1 MHNFNSVVMDADTS
15 SPTVSPLPKMSFL
28 RRITLKTD
36 KVILILVVFL
46 TAISIVM
53 VYSMRG
59 AVVLQHLKH
68 LLFGYVGMFLVYQF
82 DYRKVGVAAPFL
94 LLLAVVLLVLTML
107 SQAVRGVT
115 IFGRDV
121 QTFYIIG
128 FLIIFYIANYIARL
142 YHNHGE
148 ITPNNVRYL
157 FLLLSFF
164 CLCIA
169 TMNMSTAIILFVTG
183 LVLFFIGGFKLR
195 DIAGMLGIVSA
206 LLIVAMIVAVNL
218 SEEKQSK
225 FGRMATFINRLE
237 YFVTKDNTN
246 GYGDQMILAR
256 TAIARSGFNPAG
268 PGKGVI
274 KNRLPE
280 KETDYAFA
288 SLFEETG
295 IVVGV
300 AVLLAYLI
308 IFYRSRKIAKEATGT
323 FGRLLAFGIGFWFTC
338 QALVHIGVN
347 CELLPTTG
355 QTLPFISSGGAS
367 LFVSGCAVGMLLNI
381 GKVSYEENQKE
392 DPMELLRQS

>member
-1 MHNFNSVVMDADTS
+1 METDIAK
-15 SPTVSPLPKMSFL
+15 PKLPLL
-28 RRITLKTD
+28 QRINWKAD

-46 TAISIVM
+46 TAISVVM

-59 AVVLQHLKH
+59 QVVLNHLKH
-68 LLFGYVGMFLVYQF
+68 LLFGYIGMFLVYHV
-82 DYRKVGVAAPFL
+82 DYRKAGAFAPFFLGVAIL
-94 LLLAVVLLVLTML
+94 LLVLTML

-128 FLIIFYIANYIARL
+128 FLIIFYISNYIARQL
-142 YHNHGE
+142 HNNGE
-148 ITPNNVRYL
+148 ITQSNVRYL
-157 FLLLSFF
+157 FGLLTVF
-164 CLCIA
+164 CGGIA
-169 TMNMSTAIILFVTG
+169 TMNMSTAIILFITG
-183 LVLFFIGGFKLR
+183 LVLFFVGGFRMR
-195 DIAGMLGIVSA
+195 DIAGLVGIVSA
-206 LLIVAMIVAVNL
+206 VLIVAVIVAVNL
-218 SEEKQSK
+218 SDEKKAS

-237 YFVTKDNTN
+237 YYITKDNSN

-256 TAIARSGFNPAG
+256 SAIARSGFNPAG
-268 PGKGVI
+268 PGKVVI

-300 AVLLAYLI
+300 TVLLSYLI
-308 IFYRSRKIAKEATGT
+308 IFYRARKIAKEATGT

-367 LFVSGCAVGMLLNI
+367 LFVSGCAIGMLLNI
-381 GKVSYEENQKE
+381 GKISNEESQKE
-392 DPMELLRQS
+392 DPMSIIRGGDDKMRR

>member
-1 MHNFNSVVMDADTS
+1 MEAENPI
-15 SPTVSPLPKMSFL
+15 PTASAATKVPFL
-28 RRITLKTD
+28 QRINLKAD

-46 TAISIVM
+46 SAVSIVM

-68 LLFGYVGMFLVYQF
+68 LLFAYAGMFLFYQI
-82 DYRKVGVAAPFL
+82 DYRKLGVFSKFFL
-94 LLLAVVLLVLTML
+94 VFAVALLILTMV

-121 QTFYIIG
+121 QTFYVIG
-128 FLIIFYIANYIARL
+128 FLVIFYISHYIAMQ
-142 YHNHGE
+142 YHRNGE
-148 ITPNNVRYL
+148 ISSQNVNYM
-157 FLLLSFF
+157 FILLLLF
-164 CLCIA
+164 CGGIA
-169 TMNMSTAIILFVTG
+169 VMNMSTAIILFITG
-183 LVLFFIGGFKLR
+183 LVLFFVGGFRMR
-195 DIAGMLGIVSA
+195 DIGWLVGLVSA
-206 LLIVAMIVAVNL
+206 LLVVAMIIAVNL
-218 SEEKQSK
+218 SADKQAK
-225 FGRMATFINRLE
+225 FGRMGTFINRLE
-237 YFVTKDNTN
+237 YYVTKDNSG

-300 AVLLAYLI
+300 AILFAYLI
-308 IFYRSRKIAKEATGT
+308 IFYRARKIAKEATGD

-367 LFVSGCAVGMLLNI
+367 LLVSGCAIGMLLNI
-381 GKVSYEENQKE
+381 GKVTYLESQKE
-392 DPMELLRQS
+392 DPMSVFKS

>member
-1 MHNFNSVVMDADTS
+1 MDTDAVT
-15 SPTVSPLPKMSFL
+15 PKVPFL
-28 RRITLKTD
+28 QRIGLKAD
-36 KVILILVVFL
+36 KVILILVLFL
-46 TAISIVM
+46 SAISIVM

-59 AVVLQHLKH
+59 TVVLQHLKH
-68 LLFGYVGMFLVYQF
+68 LLFGYVGMFFFYKF
-82 DYRKVGVAAPFL
+82 DYRKLGVFAPFILFLAGL
-94 LLLAVVLLVLTML
+94 LLVMTML

-128 FLIIFYIANYIARL
+128 FLIIFYISHYIAKQ
-142 YHNHGE
+142 YHVQGE
-148 ITPNNVRYL
+148 ITAANTKFL
-157 FLLLSFF
+157 FVLLSVF
-164 CLCIA
+164 CACIA

-183 LVLFFIGGFKLR
+183 MVLFFVGGFPMR
-195 DIAGMLGIVSA
+195 DLGWMVGLVSV
-206 LLIVAMIVAVNL
+206 LLIIAVVVAVNL
-218 SEEKQSK
+218 SDSKQAK
-225 FGRMATFINRLE
+225 FGRMGTFINRLE
-237 YFVTKDNTN
+237 SYFTKDNTN

-256 TAIARSGFNPAG
+256 TAIARSGFSPAG

-300 AVLLAYLI
+300 AILFAYLI
-308 IFYRSRKIAKEATGT
+308 IFYRARKIAKEATGA
-323 FGRLLAFGIGFWFTC
+323 FGRLLAYGIGFWITC

-355 QTLPFISSGGAS
+355 QTLPFVSSGGAS

-381 GKVSYEENQKE
+381 GKVSTEEKDKE
-392 DPMELLRQS
+392 DPMALLRR

>member
-1 MHNFNSVVMDADTS
+1 MDTDTS
-15 SPTVSPLPKMSFL
+15 AAKVPLL
-28 RRITLKTD
+28 RRIHFKSD
-36 KVILILVVFL
+36 KIIPIVVVFL
-46 TAISIVM
+46 TVVSVVM

-59 AVVLQHLKH
+59 QVVLQHLKH
-68 LLFGYVGMFLVYQF
+68 LLFGYVGMFLVYQV
-82 DYRKVGVAAPFL
+82 DYRKMGVFAPVVL
-94 LLLAVVLLVLTML
+94 VVAIVLLVLTL
-107 SQAVRGVT
+107 FSEAVRGVT

-121 QTFYIIG
+121 QTFYFIG
-128 FLIIFYIANYIARL
+128 FLIIFYISNYIARQ

-148 ITPNNVRYL
+148 LSRANVRYL
-157 FLLLSFF
+157 FLLLGGF
-164 CLCIA
+164 CMGIA
-169 TMNMSTAIILFVTG
+169 ILNMSTAIILFVTG
-183 LVLFFIGGFKLR
+183 MVIFFVGGFKLR
-195 DIAGMLGIVSA
+195 DIAGMVGIVSA
-206 LLIVAMIVAVNL
+206 LLILAVIVVANL
-218 SEEKQSK
+218 SDDKKSQI
-225 FGRMATFINRLE
+225 GRMATFINRWE
-237 YFVTKDNTN
+237 YYITKDNID

-256 TAIARSGFNPAG
+256 SAIARSGFNPAG

-300 AVLLAYLI
+300 AILFAYLI
-308 IFYRSRKIAKEATGT
+308 LFYRARKIAKEATGD

-367 LFVSGCAVGMLLNI
+367 LFVSGCAMGMLLNI
-381 GKVSYEENQKE
+381 GKVSYLESRKE
-392 DPMELLRQS
+392 DPFEMLRR

>member
-1 MHNFNSVVMDADTS
+1 MDTDIATAKVPFLQRIHLKAD
-15 SPTVSPLPKMSFL
+15 K
-28 RRITLKTD
+28 I
-36 KVILILVVFL
+36 ILILVVFL

-59 AVVLQHLKH
+59 DVVFNHLKH
-68 LLFGYVGMFLVYQF
+68 LLFGYAGMFVVYHV
-82 DYRKVGVAAPFL
+82 DYRKLGVFAPFFL
-94 LLLAVVLLVLTML
+94 ALAVVLLILTML

-128 FLIIFYIANYIARL
+128 FLIIFYISNYIARL
-142 YHNHGE
+142 LHNTGE
-148 ITPNNVRYL
+148 ITTSNVRFL
-157 FLLLSFF
+157 FALLGLF
-164 CLCIA
+164 CGGIA
-169 TMNMSTAIILFVTG
+169 TMNMSTAIILFITG
-183 LVLFFIGGFKLR
+183 LVLFFVGGFKMR
-195 DIAGMLGIVSA
+195 DIAGLVGVVSA
-206 LLIVAMIVAVNL
+206 VLIVAVIVAVNL
-218 SEEKQSK
+218 SDEKK
-225 FGRMATFINRLE
+225 AGFGRMATFINRLE
-237 YFVTKDNTN
+237 YYITKDNTD

-256 TAIARSGFNPAG
+256 AAIARSGFNPAG

-300 AVLLAYLI
+300 AVLLSYLI
-308 IFYRSRKIAKEATGT
+308 IFYRARKIAKEATGT
-323 FGRLLAFGIGFWFTC
+323 FGRLLSFGIGFWFTC

-367 LFVSGCAVGMLLNI
+367 LFVSGCAMGMLLNI
-381 GKVSYEENQKE
+381 GKVSNEESQKE
-392 DPMELLRQS
+392 NPMSYFER